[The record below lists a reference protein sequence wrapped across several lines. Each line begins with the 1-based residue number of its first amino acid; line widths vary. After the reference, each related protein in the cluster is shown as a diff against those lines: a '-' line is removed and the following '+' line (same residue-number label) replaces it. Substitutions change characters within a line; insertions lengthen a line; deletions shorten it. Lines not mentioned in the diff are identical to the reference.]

1 MNGGYADGYGSYG
14 VCVHQH
20 VYRMV
25 CLLDDSLAS
34 VLDDEDGILMDN
46 ANYLTVAF
54 CVSLVI
60 GLLMRMID
68 RIMNRVYR
76 DRRGVIS

>member
-1 MNGGYADGYGSYG
+1 
-14 VCVHQH
+14 
-20 VYRMV
+20 
-25 CLLDDSLAS
+25 
-34 VLDDEDGILMDN
+34 MDN

-76 DRRGVIS
+76 DRGGVIS

>member
-1 MNGGYADGYGSYG
+1 
-14 VCVHQH
+14 
-20 VYRMV
+20 MV
-25 CLLDDSLAS
+25 RLLDDSLVR
-34 VLDDEDGILMDN
+34 VLGNEDGILMDN
-46 ANYLTVAF
+46 ANFLTVAF

-60 GLLMRMID
+60 GSLMRMID

>member
-1 MNGGYADGYGSYG
+1 MSVGYADGYGSYG

-25 CLLDDSLAS
+25 CLLDDSLAR

-68 RIMNRVYR
+68 RIMSRVYR